1 MKKVIIAL
9 ENEKTTEE
17 LSNALTANGMTVWNT
32 ADMADTVSYDIIHQ
46 KPDVVICNSDIR
58 GGGAVYLLGNHPKT
72 SFIFIGRK
80 NHFIENAIS
89 QSDSAIFV
97 EEPITVDGIVDTIN
111 SFFLFKSGF
120 GSAALKNKVTD
131 IIHTLGVPAHIK
143 GYHYVRRAIEL
154 AVTDDSYLESITNK
168 LYPEIAREFDTTW
181 SRVERAIRHAIE
193 SAWDRGNVDT
203 LSKIFGYTIN
213 PGKGKPT
220 NSEFIALLADGIKYN
235 MV

>member
-9 ENEKTTEE
+9 ENESTTEK
-17 LSNALTANGMTVWNT
+17 LSDALTANGMSIWNT
-32 ADMADTVSYDIIHQ
+32 ADVADTVSYDIIHQ

-111 SFFLFKSGF
+111 SFILFKSGF
-120 GSAALKNKVTD
+120 GSSALNSKITD
-131 IIHTLGVPAHIK
+131 IIHTLGIPAHIS
-143 GYHYVRRAIEL
+143 GYKYVRKAIEL
-154 AVTDDSYLESITNK
+154 AVTDDSYLDAITKK
-168 LYPEIAREFDTTW
+168 LYPAVAKEFGTTW

-203 LSKIFGYTIN
+203 LSDVFGYTVN
-213 PGKGKPT
+213 PDKGKPT
-220 NSEFIALLADGIKYN
+220 NSEFIALLADSIKCG
-235 MV
+235 MM